1 VGTDV
6 KALFPSLKEV
16 ECSRMTRCAILKSGL
31 KFENVNYRKALRY
44 LKIVGGNDQMEGI
57 GLKRLSPKWRG
68 KRESMITVGGEKS
81 REEEM
86 WRDSLREPTEAE
98 KRKIV
103 AYVVEI
109 AVLVAT
115 PIFKLQGVL

>member
-1 VGTDV
+1 
-6 KALFPSLKEV
+6 
-16 ECSRMTRCAILKSGL
+16 
-31 KFENVNYRKALRY
+31 
-44 LKIVGGNDQMEGI
+44 MEGI